1 MAFSWIQVMTK
12 CSRSCA
18 RYVLDRWKLADAFK
32 CIDTGADFPT
42 DQPQPQATI
51 AMGDLLV
58 QFLEVLADPVIPTVH
73 HSACCAATTRDEAYA
88 CLDLL
93 PHTNTNVGTL
103 LLTWLTIQVLISVTS
118 LLRFLLEGELPEK
131 HLDDYGEWLFSSH
144 RV

>member
-18 RYVLDRWKLADAFK
+18 RYVIDRCKLADAVK
-32 CIDTGADFPT
+32 CIDTGEDFPT
-42 DQPQPQATI
+42 DHPQPQATI

-58 QFLEVLADPVIPTVH
+58 QFLEALADPVIPTVH

-103 LLTWLTIQVLISVTS
+103 LLTLANYPGSDFCHLPLAFPTRGRATGETS
-118 LLRFLLEGELPEK
+118 GRLR
-131 HLDDYGEWLFSSH
+131 
-144 RV
+144 